1 NLHRPRIHPSK
12 QICPTPPGARPQSS
26 SCKISPSLSLS
37 LVLSSRRARNKK
49 RKAHGG
55 GDRHQEAPGARRRSL
70 PPGGQEAFAVRLRL
84 HLRLQEARSARGG
97 HVRQGGAGVPP
108 AHGRDGCR
116 QVGPRHPWRRRRRH
130 PRGPPRG
137 RLPGRLP
144 WRPLGGAD
152 PRRGR
157 RRGLRGPLHRHGAR
171 RRPDPPRPAQPHGPF
186 PGGHGARCH
195 APAPARRRV
204 GHRAGA
210 LHRDVKPENVL
221 VGPGGALKI
230 CDFGSATP
238 VRPPYDPEDRV
249 GTLWYLAPEMLK
261 GSRCY
266 GPPVDMWALGCVMLE
281 LLTGEPMFLGVETK
295 DDLLVEVSQ
304 LRHKMDSDGMAAFKG
319 LPPDLS
325 KAAGELLCG
334 LLCFDEGKR
343 LTAAQALNHRWF
355 SESEEAESMGLLT
368 EDASEEAESL
378 GPEDT

>member
-1 NLHRPRIHPSK
+1 MAAAIATRKRPALDDGPCLPAAKKRSRYVFGSIYDYKKLGVLGEGTYGKVVRACHRPTGEMVAVK
-12 QICPTPPGARPQSS
+12 W
-26 SCKISPSLSLS
+26 
-37 LVLSSRRARNKK
+37 VRATR
-49 RKAHGG
+49 GG
-55 GDRHQEAPGARRRSL
+55 GGEGTRAALREAGCLAACRGAPSVVQIRDVAAD
-70 PPGGQEAFAVRLRL
+70 EASGDLFIVTEL
-84 HLRLQEARSARGG
+84 
-97 HVRQGGAGVPP
+97 V
-108 AHGRDGCR
+108 DG
-116 QVGPRHPWRRRRRH
+116 PTL
-130 PRGPPRG
+130 RG
-137 RLPGRLP
+137 RLNRTGRFPEATARAAMRQL
-144 WRPLGGAD
+144 
-152 PRRGR
+152 
-157 RRGLRGPLHRHGAR
+157 LHGVAW
-171 RRPDPPRPAQPHGPF
+171 
-186 PGGHGARCH
+186 
-195 APAPARRRV
+195 V
-204 GHRAGA
+204 HRAGA